1 MRAGSTKL
9 ALELSPKLMRFHV
22 ARWIRAKDRLAV
34 AGLRHCWNR
43 QLCREPSI
51 CLTGAYVL
59 CIGAGDHHKPGMP
72 HAACPT
78 KKIEPKILG
87 SCKRNK
93 ERLQCTNYKAC
104 RPFFPVHQLISQ
116 QMANIPTALLISSSV
131 SMMLIFGGEFFS
143 GGIEFFLRGRERNF
157 LSGRDRVSLLK
168 K

>member
-104 RPFFPVHQLISQ
+104 RPFFSCTSAHQSANGQYSYCTSHQLICQ
-116 QMANIPTALLISSSV
+116 HDVN
-131 SMMLIFGGEFFS
+131 FW
-143 GGIEFFLRGRERNF
+143 GRVF
-157 LSGRDRVSLLK
+157 
-168 K
+168 

>member
-104 RPFFPVHQLISQ
+104 RPFFCPVHQLISQ
-116 QMANIPTALLISSSV
+116 QMANIPTAFLIRSSV
-131 SMMLIFGGEFFS
+131 SMMLIFW
-143 GGIEFFLRGRERNF
+143 GRVF
-157 LSGRDRVSLLK
+157 
-168 K
+168 